1 MRCIGD
7 TSMVYVCFHL
17 TFTTIPSQHISIN
30 SCGFFV
36 KLTNL
41 LHWML
46 FTGNFFFLEITVN
59 LDIEVTNLFFVHENI
74 FLGVKLKKSDSLEK
88 FQTSKFSGRLEL

>member
-30 SCGFFV
+30 SCGF
-36 KLTNL
+36 L
-41 LHWML
+41 LNSQIYFIGCYL
-46 FTGNFFFLEITVN
+46 QGIFFFLEITVN

-74 FLGVKLKKSDSLEK
+74 FLGVKLKKSDSLGK

>member
-1 MRCIGD
+1 
-7 TSMVYVCFHL
+7 
-17 TFTTIPSQHISIN
+17 
-30 SCGFFV
+30 
-36 KLTNL
+36 
-41 LHWML
+41 ML
-46 FTGNFFFLEITVN
+46 FSGNFFFLEITVN